1 MDSSDFRICHLQFRY
16 SFICSR
22 CSYWW
27 STDTDLPPCT
37 INLPLH
43 TIPATPKDL
52 MIRFRCL
59 ESSTT
64 AFPLCPQGQHLH
76 FKLTRLHI
84 GSLALRSAVL
94 PRGNLQ
100 PLITQTLLPWTKEVY
115 EQFLLR
121 DFNPIRLIADNGI
134 RTGHLIQ
141 EIMGKVVKVQILQFH
156 GLAWSLFQIFPT
168 HMIRAVL
175 ALL

>member
-1 MDSSDFRICHLQFRY
+1 MLSLLLKRY
-16 SFICSR
+16 YGLLRLPYLPPAISVFLIYMR
-22 CSYWW
+22 CSYWV
-27 STDTDLPPCT
+27 STNTDLQPCT

-43 TIPATPKDL
+43 TIPATPRDR

-121 DFNPIRLIADNGI
+121 NFNPIRLIADNGI
-134 RTGHLIQ
+134 RTRNLIP
-141 EIMGKVVKVQILQFH
+141 KKDKHHVPKILVSTPH
-156 GLAWSLFQIFPT
+156 
-168 HMIRAVL
+168 
-175 ALL
+175 

>member
-1 MDSSDFRICHLQFRY
+1 MLSLLLKRY
-16 SFICSR
+16 YGLLRLPYLPPAISVFLICSR

-43 TIPATPKDL
+43 TIPTTPGDL

-64 AFPLCPQGQHLH
+64 AFPVCPQGQHLQ

-94 PRGNLQ
+94 PRGKTYNPRL
-100 PLITQTLLPWTKEVY
+100 LKRCFLGLRRCTNNSSFGTLT
-115 EQFLLR
+115 R
-121 DFNPIRLIADNGI
+121 
-134 RTGHLIQ
+134 
-141 EIMGKVVKVQILQFH
+141 
-156 GLAWSLFQIFPT
+156 
-168 HMIRAVL
+168 
-175 ALL
+175 

>member
-1 MDSSDFRICHLQFRY
+1 MLSLLLKRY
-16 SFICSR
+16 YGLLRLPYLPPAISVFLICSR

-43 TIPATPKDL
+43 TIPATPGDL

-100 PLITQTLLPWTKEVY
+100 PLITQTLLPWGLIRRCTNNSSY
-115 EQFLLR
+115 GTLTRL
-121 DFNPIRLIADNGI
+121 DLSPITAY
-134 RTGHLIQ
+134 GHD
-141 EIMGKVVKVQILQFH
+141 
-156 GLAWSLFQIFPT
+156 T
-168 HMIRAVL
+168 
-175 ALL
+175 

>member
-1 MDSSDFRICHLQFRY
+1 
-16 SFICSR
+16 
-22 CSYWW
+22 
-27 STDTDLPPCT
+27 
-37 INLPLH
+37 
-43 TIPATPKDL
+43 

-134 RTGHLIQ
+134 RTQYLI
-141 EIMGKVVKVQILQFH
+141 I
-156 GLAWSLFQIFPT
+156 
-168 HMIRAVL
+168 
-175 ALL
+175 

>member
-16 SFICSR
+16 SLFAAVALTGGAQIRISR
-22 CSYWW
+22 PARLIFHY
-27 STDTDLPPCT
+27 
-37 INLPLH
+37 
-43 TIPATPKDL
+43 IPSLATPRDL

-64 AFPLCPQGQHLH
+64 AFPLCPLGQHLH

-134 RTGHLIQ
+134 RTQNLI
-141 EIMGKVVKVQILQFH
+141 EVGNIRFSVILFYN
-156 GLAWSLFQIFPT
+156 T
-168 HMIRAVL
+168 V
-175 ALL
+175 

>member
-1 MDSSDFRICHLQFRY
+1 
-16 SFICSR
+16 
-22 CSYWW
+22 
-27 STDTDLPPCT
+27 
-37 INLPLH
+37 
-43 TIPATPKDL
+43 

-64 AFPLCPQGQHLH
+64 AFPLCPQGQHLQ

-156 GLAWSLFQIFPT
+156 GLAWSLVEIFLT
-168 HMIRAVL
+168 HMSRAVL
-175 ALL
+175 ALLLFSEH

>member
-1 MDSSDFRICHLQFRY
+1 
-16 SFICSR
+16 
-22 CSYWW
+22 
-27 STDTDLPPCT
+27 
-37 INLPLH
+37 
-43 TIPATPKDL
+43 

-59 ESSTT
+59 ESSPT
-64 AFPLCPQGQHLH
+64 AFPLCPQGQHLQ
-76 FKLTRLHI
+76 FKLTRLHL

-94 PRGNLQ
+94 PIGNLQ

-121 DFNPIRLIADNGI
+121 DFKPIRLIADNGI

-168 HMIRAVL
+168 HMSRAVL

>member
-1 MDSSDFRICHLQFRY
+1 MLSLLLKRY
-16 SFICSR
+16 YGLLRLPYLPPAISVFLICSR

-43 TIPATPKDL
+43 TIPATPGDL

-100 PLITQTLLPWTKEVY
+100 PLICFLGLRRCTNNSSYGTLTRLD
-115 EQFLLR
+115 LS
-121 DFNPIRLIADNGI
+121 PITAY
-134 RTGHLIQ
+134 GHD
-141 EIMGKVVKVQILQFH
+141 
-156 GLAWSLFQIFPT
+156 T
-168 HMIRAVL
+168 
-175 ALL
+175 